1 MHKWHKVR
9 HGQSRRTFTFIGC
22 TFIFLQEFHFFHI
35 SIHMHFSCMRSLSQ
49 ATISIQ
55 FLTEIINKII
65 HSQMSVLIFF
75 EIKLKSIC
83 YYTYIHFIQKKHNG
97 IYWET
102 AKVLESLTIKSHF
115 AVRQFHLLLSN
126 RRDIY
131 IFLQCCHCSLYIYKC
146 ILIGVIE
153 ILRAK
158 NGRRNCNA

>member
-83 YYTYIHFIQKKHNG
+83 YYTYIHFIQKKTQWDLLGNSQSAW
-97 IYWET
+97 IVDNQVT
-102 AKVLESLTIKSHF
+102 LRSSSIPPPTIKQKGHIYFSSVLSLF
-115 AVRQFHLLLSN
+115 AVYL
-126 RRDIY
+126 
-131 IFLQCCHCSLYIYKC
+131 
-146 ILIGVIE
+146 
-153 ILRAK
+153 
-158 NGRRNCNA
+158 